1 MEDAGNPTEDAG
13 KHKFSNQGQ
22 EKNIAEVVN
31 VKMSSSFLKACHVP
45 LDFENGPT
53 HKLEKLSQKKKA
65 ALTCDKSPRKG
76 THCFTNSS
84 SAGSSP
90 RACYNNGFGSQ
101 FKTSQTD
108 EHHIHSDNWRDQ
120 KSPAKNHAVSSP
132 RNESTQEMEGIR
144 QQLEA
149 SEKGKKSVRRQLHKE
164 LLCEDMPSVQAVGN
178 KKRKKS
184 KKSKRTRKSE
194 SAHAEDLDVPVID
207 ESQLSEEGLLGLRQA
222 EDRLQRDFIF
232 RLKWKPR
239 SYPTVKYR
247 CKLCDILI
255 ESITSAHKHI
265 KEKRH
270 KKNLQAKHEEE
281 LLTSL
286 PPPTAAQVQ
295 AAEVAIEKVVQEF
308 GLTNADLEH
317 RHKIAQTMKEELE
330 KNMRGCSV
338 QLYGSSLSG
347 FGFRD
352 SDVNIDVSHSM
363 SQPDVLL
370 EVQDSL
376 KKSEYF
382 ENVESDFH
390 VRVPVVVCTEKQS
403 GLVCRVSAGNLSA
416 CETMEHLAAIAQREP
431 RIISLVVAFR
441 YWAKL
446 CHIDIPD
453 EGGLPPYVLALLVIF
468 FLQQRKEPVLP
479 VYLGSWIKD
488 YAASRLA
495 HYNLEGVD
503 EDEVRWSYC
512 EVMDDRN
519 YPDVPA
525 VLKGRVPLTFP
536 VGQQCNAPLGL
547 LWTELFRF
555 YALEFNFAEY
565 VISIRVREPVS
576 RELKD
581 WPKKRFAIEDPYS
594 VKRNVA
600 RTVNSQLVY
609 EYILHCLKTSYKY
622 FALPHDRM
630 SNSGREN
637 KPKLHTDKL
646 EPHSKSPK
654 SYQPLN
660 GQYIGNVNLE
670 ISGSPNSRQVLE
682 ADQTANEDCAVN
694 STESS
699 SEELEASVKILE
711 MKDNFECPSMFQVS
725 CSEDIKVVT
734 DDATIDNGCDSEAD
748 WQTHFPLL
756 EQRVDED
763 SETGELSN
771 LPYYC
776 TEPDVETESLS
787 DLDDFPIPTGVESDD
802 LGLEDG
808 GELEDKEDTDEESL
822 GSDELDN
829 SVNTFIPEQLKFAE
843 NSDEE
848 DEEEYEEPLS
858 SYEDS
863 NNAIE
868 LKTASGNL
876 SADNTVKY
884 TTFPHCEED
893 INTFSSQECLISHR
907 HKEADL
913 FYEFSKHL
921 FTKGKVPTVVC
932 SLCRREGHLK
942 KDCPEDFKK
951 LQLDP
956 LPPMTSEFLKI
967 LDEVCCQCYDDF
979 AADPAEDLAREY
991 IRQNLENFIRHEFPG
1006 AKLSLFGSSKNGFGF
1021 KQSDLDICMTYEGRS
1036 SAKGL
1041 DCIRII
1047 ENLAKVL
1054 KKHPGLRNILSI
1066 TTAKV
1071 PIVKFIHSR
1080 SGLEGDISLYNTLAL
1095 HNTRLLAAYATIDPR
1110 VKYLCYT
1117 VKVFAKICD
1126 IGDASRGSL
1135 SSYAYTLMM
1144 LYFLQQRIPSIIP
1157 VLQEIYGDRR
1167 TPTGHVDNWNV
1178 YFFSD
1183 LEKLKNRWPDYGKN
1197 AESVGE
1203 LWLGFLRFY
1212 TEEFDFKENVISIR
1226 TKNLLTT
1233 FKKQWT
1239 SKYIVIE
1246 DPFDLNH
1253 NLGAGLSRKMTNFI
1267 LKAFING
1274 RRVFGTPVKSFP
1286 KEYSTKMEYFFDP
1299 EVLTEGE
1306 LAPNDRCCRIC
1317 GKIGHFRKECPLRW
1331 KLRMKRGQ
1339 EDSIAERYHENKLK
1353 QTQDGK
1359 EFRAKD
1365 AERELPLRDG
1375 KSQLCTPKKPRHD
1388 KGMPDSG
1395 QDKTIKSSE
1404 RWRRLDDRELKE
1416 KCCFVCG
1423 MEGHLKKD
1431 CQQYKSPQDTA
1442 QIKRVGWAS

>member
-1 MEDAGNPTEDAG
+1 MEDAGRY
-13 KHKFSNQGQ
+13 KFSNQGHRGE
-22 EKNIAEVVN
+22 EKNNKEVVN
-31 VKMSSSFLKACHVP
+31 VRTSSSALKTGPVP
-45 LDFENGPT
+45 LDLENGPT
-53 HKLEKLSQKKKA
+53 YKSEKLSQKKKA
-65 ALTCDKSPRKG
+65 TCDNSPRKG
-76 THCFTNSS
+76 TQCVTISP
-84 SAGSSP
+84 SAVGSSP
-90 RACYNNGFGSQ
+90 RAWHNNGFS
-101 FKTSQTD
+101 KELKALQTY
-108 EHHIHSDNWRDQ
+108 EHYNHSCNWRDR
-120 KSPAKNHAVSSP
+120 KSPSKKHAVSRP
-132 RNESTQEMEGIR
+132 RNESAPEMEGIMR
-144 QQLEA
+144 QLET
-149 SEKGKKSVRRQLHKE
+149 SEKGKKSVRRQLQKE
-164 LLCEDMPSVQAVGN
+164 LLNEDMSSVTAEGN

-184 KKSKRTRKSE
+184 RKPKRARKSE
-194 SAHAEDLDVPVID
+194 SAHTENLDVPVID
-207 ESQLSEEGLLGLRQA
+207 ESQLSEEGLLGLHQA

-232 RLKWKPR
+232 RLKWRPR
-239 SYPTVKYR
+239 NYPTIKYR

-270 KKNLQAKHEEE
+270 KKNLQAKREEE

-286 PPPTAAQVQ
+286 PPPTVAQVQ

-308 GLTNADLEH
+308 GLSNTDVEH
-317 RHKIAQTMKEELE
+317 RCKIVQIMKEELE
-330 KNMRGCSV
+330 KKLRGCTV
-338 QLYGSSLSG
+338 QLYGSSLSR
-347 FGFRD
+347 FGFKD

-370 EVQDSL
+370 EVQDAL
-376 KKSEYF
+376 KSSEYF
-382 ENVESDFH
+382 ENVDTDFH
-390 VRVPVVVCTEKQS
+390 VRIPVVVCTEKQS

-416 CETMEHLAAIAQREP
+416 CETTEHLAAIAQREHQLIP
-431 RIISLVVAFR
+431 LVVAFR

-446 CHIDIPD
+446 CCIDKPD

-479 VYLGSWIKD
+479 VYFGLWIKD
-488 YAASRLA
+488 FSPSRLA
-495 HYNLEGVD
+495 HYSLEGVD
-503 EDEVRWSYC
+503 MDEVRWSYS
-512 EVMDDRN
+512 EVLDDRN

-525 VLKGRVPLTFP
+525 ILKGRVQLTFP
-536 VGQQCNAPLGL
+536 VDQQCNAPLGL
-547 LWTELFRF
+547 LWTEMFRF
-555 YALEFNFAEY
+555 FALEFNFADH
-565 VISIRVREPVS
+565 VISIRVKDLVS

-609 EYILHCLKTSYKY
+609 EYVLHCLKTSYKY
-622 FALPHDRM
+622 FALPHERM
-630 SNSGREN
+630 PKSGREI
-637 KPKLHTDKL
+637 KQKLHTDEL
-646 EPHSKSPK
+646 QQVEPHSENLKSCH
-654 SYQPLN
+654 PLN
-660 GQYIGNVNLE
+660 GQYIGN
-670 ISGSPNSRQVLE
+670 ISLDIIGSPNTRPFLG
-682 ADQTANEDCAVN
+682 DHQTGNEDCVVN

-699 SEELEASVKILE
+699 SEELEACMKTLE
-711 MKDNFECPSMFQVS
+711 VKDNSECSRMFQV
-725 CSEDIKVVT
+725 CSSEEVNAVG
-734 DDATIDNGCDSEAD
+734 DDATIEKGSDNEAE
-748 WQTHFPLL
+748 WPTHFPLL
-756 EQRVDED
+756 EPRVDED
-763 SETGELSN
+763 SETGELAN
-771 LPYYC
+771 PPYLC

-787 DLDDFPIPTGVESDD
+787 DLDDFPLPTGVESDD
-802 LGLEDG
+802 LELEDG
-808 GELEDKEDTDEESL
+808 DELEDKEDTDEESL

-829 SVNTFIPEQLKFAE
+829 SVNKFVPEQLKFVE
-843 NSDEE
+843 NSE
-848 DEEEYEEPLS
+848 DDDEEYEDLPS
-858 SYEDS
+858 TYEDS
-863 NNAIE
+863 KDAFE
-868 LKTASGNL
+868 LKITSGNL
-876 SADNTVKY
+876 SAESSVDY
-884 TTFPHCEED
+884 TTLLHREED
-893 INTFSSQECLISHR
+893 ITISSQECLDSHR
-907 HKEADL
+907 NDEANL
-913 FYEFSKHL
+913 FYEFSKYL

-951 LQLDP
+951 LQLDT
-956 LPPMTSEFLKI
+956 LPSMTPQFLKI

-979 AADPAEDLAREY
+979 APDPAEDLAREY
-991 IRQNLENFIRHEFPG
+991 IRQNLENFIRQEFPG
-1006 AKLSLFGSSKNGFGF
+1006 ARLSLFGSSKNGFGF
-1021 KQSDLDICMTYEGRS
+1021 KQSDLDICMTFEGKA
-1036 SAKGL
+1036 SAKGM

-1095 HNTRLLAAYATIDPR
+1095 HNTRLLAAYAAIDPR

-1167 TPTGHVDNWNV
+1167 TPAGHVDNWNV

-1183 LEKLKNRWPDYGKN
+1183 LEKLKNRWADYGKN
-1197 AESVGE
+1197 TESVGE

-1212 TEEFDFKENVISIR
+1212 TEEFDFKEHVISIR
-1226 TKNLLTT
+1226 SKNLLTT

-1286 KEYSTKMEYFFDP
+1286 KEYNTKMEYFFDP

-1331 KLRMKRGQ
+1331 KLRMKCGQ
-1339 EDSIAERYHENKLK
+1339 EDSISERYHENRLK

-1359 EFRAKD
+1359 DYHVRD

-1375 KSQLCTPKKPRHD
+1375 KSQLCTPKKSRYD
-1388 KGMPDSG
+1388 KGMLDSG
-1395 QDKTIKSSE
+1395 RDKTVKSSE
-1404 RWRRLDDRELKE
+1404 RWRRLEDREFRE

-1431 CQQYKSPQDTA
+1431 CQHYKSPQDMA
-1442 QIKRVGWAS
+1442 QNKKLGWAS